1 MMKKY
6 FSSIGLG
13 YLTQDDLLRWLK
25 QYTETP
31 ATIYDDA
38 MDAVYNE
45 TGEHGSIHRLFDGGH
60 DPMGAWEA
68 VANASDTD
76 TLTQEVIGYVSAM
89 FKDMSTVEGM
99 PFFKYDVEWYDQT
112 AEWLTTNIPGASN
125 EWLKDLMTY
134 DTFEIFSSSLS
145 IIAVVFHLK
154 NDDIKSLSRILGT
167 MSILSV
173 ISFNPIMGIAVICSS
188 AYAFVVKKN
197 KLDKREFLKGSAVS
211 GVAAIVFT
219 TIGMQ
224 VILEFI
230 IFLALAQILK
240 KKIITTKEIQKK
252 LYDLSYGHHE
262 LVKLMLGVESEYQK
276 LLTSSDSA
284 IRDAKIIKEDSKDR
298 LTKREEQL
306 DLIKKMK

>member
-1 MMKKY
+1 MKKY

-38 MDAVYNE
+38 MDAVYNA
-45 TGEHGSIHRLFDGGH
+45 TKEHGSIHRLFDGGH
-60 DPMGAWEA
+60 DPVGAWEA
-68 VANASDTD
+68 VKNASDTD
-76 TLTQEVIGYVSAM
+76 TFTQEVIGYVSAM

-99 PFFKYDVEWYDQT
+99 PFFKYDREWYDQT
-112 AEWLTTNIPGASN
+112 SEWLTTNIPGGST

-134 DTFEIFSSSLS
+134 DTFEVFSSSLS
-145 IIAVVFHLK
+145 VIAVMFHLK
-154 NDDIKSLSRILGT
+154 NDDIKALSRVLGA
-167 MSILSV
+167 MSILSI
-173 ISFNPIMGIAVICSS
+173 ISLNPIMGVAVICLS

-197 KLDKREFLKGSAVS
+197 KLDRKEFLKGGAVS

-219 TIGMQ
+219 TIGLR

-230 IFLALAQILK
+230 IFLALVQILK
-240 KKIITTKEIQKK
+240 KKVITAKEIQKK

-262 LVKLMLGVESEYQK
+262 LVKLMLGAESEYQK
-276 LLTSSDSA
+276 LLTSSNLA
-284 IRDAKIIKEDSKDR
+284 ISDARSIEEKSDEE
-298 LTKREEQL
+298 LEKRKEQL